1 MTGFLRKARLL
12 GLTYTSDLYNFK
24 EVPETSAS
32 TNSATSA
39 GEIHCNDWS
48 LTTVLRRDECEL
60 LARLNPEM
68 VAEQTLVQLVQGFM
82 PLDGDRQ
89 GHQRRALTW
98 RR

>member
-1 MTGFLRKARLL
+1 M
-12 GLTYTSDLYNFK
+12 
-24 EVPETSAS
+24 
-32 TNSATSA
+32 
-39 GEIHCNDWS
+39 
-48 LTTVLRRDECEL
+48 VLRRDECEL